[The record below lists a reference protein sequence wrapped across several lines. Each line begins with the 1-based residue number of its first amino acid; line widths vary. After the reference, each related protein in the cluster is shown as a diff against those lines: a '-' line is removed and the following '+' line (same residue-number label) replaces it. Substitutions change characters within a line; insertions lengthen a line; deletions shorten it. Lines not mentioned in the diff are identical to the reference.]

1 MNRIRTVFL
10 LNWHLS
16 GHLGE
21 KASQQGRE
29 AKDFS
34 PCFYYGSPSW
44 AVWRWEDRIE
54 IISTP

>member
-16 GHLGE
+16 WYLGE
-21 KASQQGRE
+21 KANQQGCE
-29 AKDFS
+29 AKDLS

-44 AVWRWEDRIE
+44 AVWALGG
-54 IISTP
+54 TY